1 MKKLLTRLGLGAALL
16 ALLFGVSSLNWHAR
30 RPARAPRLL
39 VSARGRGPLFAG
51 AAVVPLDL
59 PRAVPVAGFPH
70 YRFAAGGQRD
80 EVAVRALVLREEG
93 LKVALVSAEILL
105 VPGDLARA
113 LERRVSDLKLDRVV
127 LAATHTHAGPGGY
140 WDEPLGERFA
150 TGPFDRRVFELLVDR
165 AALAVREAER
175 ALTPARLAVA
185 FGSAPELAVGRG
197 GGALDGHLVRARLAS
212 LAGAPIA
219 EVVLFPA
226 HATLLGPANRLI
238 SGDWPGAL
246 MRAGA
251 TPLLFF
257 QGALGDQA
265 PRMPPGERP
274 DPEAYARALGARIA
288 ALVEGPPDPSPALA
302 VAAGRIG
309 LPSADPGAVPPL
321 FRRVTR
327 NLLEPLLPA
336 EVEVVALRLGPLTL
350 LAVPG
355 EPVAEVG
362 QRYRALAGPGS
373 EILSLAGDYLGYV
386 ETEERTAAG
395 AGETAHTYYGPE
407 LAGRLGLGVKLVAEA
422 LRGPAPLSGPG
433 SDGKKALYPDVHK
446 V

>member
-16 ALLFGVSSLNWHAR
+16 ALLFGVCSLRWH
-30 RPARAPRLL
+30 APRLARPPRL
-39 VSARGRGPLFAG
+39 VASARGTGPLLAG
-51 AAVVPLDL
+51 AAVVPLRFSR
-59 PRAVPVAGFPH
+59 PVPLAGFPH
-70 YRFAAGGQRD
+70 YSFAAQGERD
-80 EVAVRALVLREEG
+80 RVAVRALVLREEG
-93 LKVALVSAEILL
+93 LTIALVSAEILL

-113 LERRVSDLKLDRVV
+113 LEREVSDLKLDRVV

-150 TGPFDRRVFELLVDR
+150 TGPFDRAVFELLVGR

-175 ALTPARLAVA
+175 ALRPARLAVA
-185 FGSAPELAVGRG
+185 FGSAPELAWGRG
-197 GGALDGHLVRARLAS
+197 GGAVDGHLVRARLS
-212 LAGAPIA
+212 DPGGAPIA

-251 TPLLFF
+251 APVLFF

-265 PRMPPGERP
+265 PRMPPGEP
-274 DPEAYARALGARIA
+274 PNPEAYARAIGARID
-288 ALVEGPPDPSPALA
+288 ALVEGAPDPSPALA
-302 VAAGRIG
+302 AAACRIG
-309 LPSADPGAVPPL
+309 LPSPDPGAVPPFL
-321 FRRVTR
+321 RRVAR
-327 NLLEPLLPA
+327 NLLDPLLPA
-336 EVEVVALRLGPLTL
+336 EAELVALRLGPLTL

-362 QRYRALAGPGS
+362 RRFRALAGPGS

-386 ETEERTAAG
+386 ETEERTARG

-407 LAGRLGLGVKLVAEA
+407 LAGRLGLGVKLVAEVV
-422 LRGPAPLSGPG
+422 RGPAAPTGEDAAGGP
-433 SDGKKALYPDVHK
+433 PP
-446 V
+446 